1 MKLLLTGARVI
12 DPSQKMDVAADV
24 LLENGKIAGI
34 APELVKTINSKYSGK
49 VKTIEL
55 SGMIVVPGLIDMHT
69 HLREPGFE
77 YKETIAS
84 GSAAAVAGG
93 FTSVACMP
101 NSSPIND
108 NRSITEFIKR
118 KAAQAALTNVYP
130 IGAIRKDSA
139 GSQLTEFWD
148 LQEAGIVALSDDGKP
163 VMDAC
168 LLYTSP
174 SPRDRTRSRMP
185 SSA

>member
-12 DPSQKMDVAADV
+12 DPSQKMDAAADV
-24 LLENGKIAGI
+24 LLENGKIAKI
-34 APELVKTINSKYSGK
+34 APELVKTLNSEFPGK
-49 VKTIEL
+49 IKTIDL
-55 SGMIVVPGLIDMHT
+55 SSMIIAPGLIDMHT

-84 GSAAAVAGG
+84 GGTAAVAGG

-118 KAAQAALTNVYP
+118 KAAEAAHLKASEKSGP
-130 IGAIRKDSA
+130 
-139 GSQLTEFWD
+139 
-148 LQEAGIVALSDDGKP
+148 VANTLF
-163 VMDAC
+163 C
-168 LLYTSP
+168 FCRNLCRWFY
-174 SPRDRTRSRMP
+174 
-185 SSA
+185 